1 MAKGYRPVRRDQ
13 PFLLPPDMRE
23 WLPEDHPV
31 WLVIRAVDHLDA
43 PAVHARR
50 RTGGA
55 GTAGSGPDMLSRC

>member
-1 MAKGYRPVRRDQ
+1 MAKRYRPVRRDQ

-31 WLVIRAVDHLDA
+31 WLVIRAVSDHLDTSA
-43 PAVHARR
+43 LHALR

-55 GTAGSGPDMLSRC
+55 GDGGL